1 MLGTEIGDII
11 SVLQISDK
19 MAKHKGV
26 NWRTGRNYTR
36 FAWKAA
42 MRHNIGSRQ
51 KSAGASHFQIA
62 ILGLTYLHS
71 LQKKKT
77 NHNFTFSKILP
88 NRSNNRIDLKG
99 NEDLIP
105 NGLHFQRNLS
115 LIWNI
120 YLHIPAMNYMFH
132 VIRWY
137 VWCSQPTLS
146 PCKNCG
152 PSTQG
157 FNPSSALF

>member
-51 KSAGASHFQIA
+51 KSAGFSHFQIA

-71 LQKKKT
+71 LQ
-77 NHNFTFSKILP
+77 
-88 NRSNNRIDLKG
+88 
-99 NEDLIP
+99 
-105 NGLHFQRNLS
+105 
-115 LIWNI
+115 
-120 YLHIPAMNYMFH
+120 
-132 VIRWY
+132 
-137 VWCSQPTLS
+137 
-146 PCKNCG
+146 
-152 PSTQG
+152 
-157 FNPSSALF
+157 